1 VGERFERLRTDYL
14 EEKRSHR
21 SKDVAPRP
29 RRDDSTVEPKARKV
43 AAAPSRPRPSVA
55 LVDDYRSDDPDPIEY
70 EPEAPEPR
78 RPRKQRAA
86 AAQRRATAPKGTP
99 ASPFAPPYAAAAVPY
114 APDPRPARGEGSSSA
129 GAPTGRRT
137 CPPPAGSKGEPK
149 GQMWDK
155 DNWRALM
162 VDFDRLDEAVVDGQ
176 RTSVYASA
184 SKARPANAEMTELR
198 LNRCPRPEPGQ
209 PYPKDAC
216 AYCFYRPKAKGR
228 DASPDNPDFWKFGC
242 GDGAHFPGMCACFKR
257 YLAEGGEAS
266 DPPKSRA
273 FLQSALRYRS
283 DA

>member
-1 VGERFERLRTDYL
+1 
-14 EEKRSHR
+14 
-21 SKDVAPRP
+21 
-29 RRDDSTVEPKARKV
+29 
-43 AAAPSRPRPSVA
+43 
-55 LVDDYRSDDPDPIEY
+55 
-70 EPEAPEPR
+70 
-78 RPRKQRAA
+78 
-86 AAQRRATAPKGTP
+86 
-99 ASPFAPPYAAAAVPY
+99 
-114 APDPRPARGEGSSSA
+114 
-129 GAPTGRRT
+129 
-137 CPPPAGSKGEPK
+137 
-149 GQMWDK
+149 MWDK